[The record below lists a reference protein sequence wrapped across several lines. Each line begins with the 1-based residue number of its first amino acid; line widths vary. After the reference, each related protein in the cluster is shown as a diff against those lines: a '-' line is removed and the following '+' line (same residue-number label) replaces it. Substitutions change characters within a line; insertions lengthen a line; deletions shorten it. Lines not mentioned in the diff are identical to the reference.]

1 MGDNGYKDP
10 SKEMLGDGRAV
21 ADVMRGRGPR
31 GVRGVIVAPAGVDGK
46 SINFDP
52 HDKNNLNINVV
63 NPNGSTI
70 QSLHLADFTKDAIR
84 TAVDAAKSK
93 IPGGD
98 IESIRER
105 AAMAFEELASFSGA
119 GVTKRGVAQ
128 PPEVSIPRP
137 APRAPTGVAAAHSVA
152 TDIDRAYSPMAAFGL
167 KKPPPL
173 PANHAATATPRP
185 AAVSGP
191 PTKLVYFEKEGIG
204 TVPAFFHDVITEL
217 FQDADDTGF
226 IVLVY
231 DLGFEQAAARWFPPA
246 DDPYKR
252 PWAVQIQHEP
262 RLYLVHTTGFQF
274 VYDNREFCL
283 LRVERSVNAEN

>member
-21 ADVMRGRGPR
+21 ADVMRGRGPK

-70 QSLHLADFTKDAIR
+70 HSLHLADFTKDAIR
-84 TAVDAAKSK
+84 TAVDAAKTK
-93 IPGGD
+93 IPGAD

-105 AAMAFEELASFSGA
+105 AAMAFEELATLSGS
-119 GVTKRGVAQ
+119 GVVKRGAAQ
-128 PPEVSIPRP
+128 PQQQLTPPP
-137 APRAPTGVAAAHSVA
+137 APAAPVSVPIPGPA
-152 TDIDRAYSPMAAFGL
+152 DIDRNYSPMAAFGL
-167 KKPPPL
+167 KRATTQRSSA
-173 PANHAATATPRP
+173 PASAAGGH
-185 AAVSGP
+185 SGP
-191 PTKLVYFEKEGIG
+191 PSKLVYFEKEGIG
-204 TVPAFFHDVITEL
+204 TVPAFFHDVIIEL
-217 FQDADDTGF
+217 YDDETGF
-226 IVLVY
+226 IVLIY

-252 PWAVQIQHEP
+252 PWAVQIQNET

-274 VYDNREFCL
+274 TYNNREFCVL
-283 LRVERSVNAEN
+283 QVEKSVNAEI